1 MGLHLFLVPLKHCC
15 FGTENAHILFI
26 YLFSSVCIYFVFS
39 LMLAHE
45 FATPNYHLRISNTAS
60 RIITSV
66 TRWRGGWRGCPWL
79 CNIDIF
85 RTHFLTYRPFLAEKK
100 YPAPPPPPFLPPPA
114 HLALIYSLGPS
125 SRNKYIII
133 NWTLWIIYK
142 CQYSKRAE
150 YFLRL
155 RSGKRAKTP
164 NSKKLFCIVSPFRQ
178 FEFYERET
186 YLFKKLSF
194 SIYESHQYCG
204 SWSERSV

>member
-1 MGLHLFLVPLKHCC
+1 MLTYC
-15 FGTENAHILFI
+15 FI

-79 CNIDIF
+79 CNIDIV

-100 YPAPPPPPFLPPPA
+100 YPAPPPPPISPPPA

-125 SRNKYIII
+125 SRNKYIIKLDPVDNLQVPVFKESRI
-133 NWTLWIIYK
+133 FFKIK
-142 CQYSKRAE
+142 KRQKSQDTKQQKVI
-150 YFLRL
+150 LH
-155 RSGKRAKTP
+155 
-164 NSKKLFCIVSPFRQ
+164 C
-178 FEFYERET
+178 
-186 YLFKKLSF
+186 
-194 SIYESHQYCG
+194 
-204 SWSERSV
+204 